1 MPMRD
6 SDVWMWGQACELMDE
21 AERLRQQFFT
31 PGRSRRASWEPPAD
45 VLESEDQLWIIVALP
60 GVSPEQVE
68 TRIDGGTLIVAG
80 QRPMPRIT
88 ARSHIRRLE
97 LPHGRFERRLQ
108 LAPGSYEITH
118 RELADGCLVLGLK
131 KLG

>member
-6 SDVWMWGQACELMDE
+6 PEVWMWGQACELMDE

-31 PGRSRRASWEPPAD
+31 PGRSRRVSWEPPAD

-60 GVSPEQVE
+60 GVPAEQVVTTIE
-68 TRIDGGTLIVAG
+68 GGTLIVSG
-80 QRPMPRIT
+80 QRPMPKIASR
-88 ARSHIRRLE
+88 AQIRRLE
-97 LPHGRFERRLQ
+97 LPHGHFERRLE
-108 LAPGSYEITH
+108 LAPGRYEIGH

>member
-6 SDVWMWGQACELMDE
+6 PEVWMWGQACELMDE

-31 PGRSRRASWEPPAD
+31 PGRSRRVSWEPPAD

-60 GVSPEQVE
+60 GVPAEQVVTTIE
-68 TRIDGGTLIVAG
+68 GGTLIVSG
-80 QRPMPRIT
+80 QRPMPKIASR
-88 ARSHIRRLE
+88 AQIRRLE
-97 LPHGRFERRLQ
+97 LPHGRFERRLE
-108 LAPGSYEITH
+108 LAPGRYEIGH

>member
-1 MPMRD
+1 MSKD

-31 PGRSRRASWEPPAD
+31 PGRTRRASWEPPAD

-60 GVSPEQVE
+60 GVAADQVE
-68 TRIDGGTLIVAG
+68 VVIDGGTLVVAG
-80 QRPMPRIT
+80 QRPMPRIA
-88 ARSHIRRLE
+88 ARAQIRRLE
-97 LPHGRFERRLQ
+97 LPHGRFERRLD
-108 LAPGSYEITH
+108 LAPGHYEIGH
-118 RELADGCLVLGLK
+118 RELEDGCLVLGLK